1 MAIELFQTLDGGH
14 RMLEIA
20 YWYRKRSR
28 PVAVITSILTSQS
41 DLHERT
47 EMTRFKDKTVLITGA
62 ASGMGLS
69 ATRRFLDEGARVTM
83 LDIDAATLEQVAAK
97 FPPDRVL
104 VQVGDTARQETAAN
118 AVKATVERFGGL
130 DVLINNAGI
139 GSEGDITQTSAAD
152 FDRVMAVNVS
162 GYFHMAKAAL
172 PELVKT
178 RGAIVMTSSVSGLGG
193 DWEMFAYNTSKGAVS
208 NMVRAMALDAAKDGV
223 RVNAVNPSF
232 TRTGMTED
240 MLKDAELV
248 AKFKERMPL
257 GAPEDPDGVAA
268 AMAFLASDDARLI
281 TGVNLPVDAGLGASN
296 GQPPQ

>member
-1 MAIELFQTLDGGH
+1 M
-14 RMLEIA
+14 
-20 YWYRKRSR
+20 S
-28 PVAVITSILTSQS
+28 
-41 DLHERT
+41 
-47 EMTRFKDKTVLITGA
+47 RFKDKTVLITGA
-62 ASGMGLS
+62 ASGMGLA
-69 ATRRFLDEGARVTM
+69 ATRRFLDEGACVTM
-83 LDIDAATLEQVAAK
+83 LDIDEAALGKAAAQ
-97 FPPDRVL
+97 FPHDRVL
-104 VQVGDTARQETAAN
+104 VQVGDTAHQQTAAL
-118 AVKATVERFGGL
+118 AVKATVERFSGL

-139 GSEGDITQTSAAD
+139 GSDGDITQTSAED
-152 FDRVMAVNVS
+152 FERVMAVNVA

-193 DWEMFAYNTSKGAVS
+193 DWKMFAYNTSKGAVS

-232 TRTGMTED
+232 TKTGMTLD
-240 MLKDAELV
+240 MLKDDALV

-257 GAPEDPDGVAA
+257 GAPEDPEGVAA

-281 TGVNLPVDAGLGASN
+281 TGVNLPVDAGLSASN

>member
-1 MAIELFQTLDGGH
+1 
-14 RMLEIA
+14 
-20 YWYRKRSR
+20 
-28 PVAVITSILTSQS
+28 
-41 DLHERT
+41 
-47 EMTRFKDKTVLITGA
+47 MTRFKNKTVLITGA

-83 LDIDAATLEQVAAK
+83 LDIDAAALTQAAAR
-97 FPPDRVL
+97 FDQDRVL
-104 VQVGDTARQETAAN
+104 VHVGDTADRQTAAA
-118 AVKATVERFGGL
+118 AVKATLARFGSL

-139 GSEGDITQTSAAD
+139 GSEGDILHTSEAD
-152 FDRVMAVNVS
+152 FDRVMAVNVA

-178 RGAIVMTSSVSGLGG
+178 RGAIVMTSSVSGLAG

-232 TRTGMTED
+232 TKTGMTTD
-240 MLKDAELV
+240 MLQDAALV
-248 AKFKERMPL
+248 AKFEERMPL

-281 TGVNLPVDAGLGASN
+281 TGVNLPVDAGLSASN